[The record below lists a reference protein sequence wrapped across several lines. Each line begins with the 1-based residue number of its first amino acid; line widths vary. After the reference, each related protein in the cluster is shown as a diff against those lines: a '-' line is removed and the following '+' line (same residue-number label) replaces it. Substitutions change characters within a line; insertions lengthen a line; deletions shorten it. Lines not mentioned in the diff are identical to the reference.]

1 MMRMT
6 IILNDTER
14 TALQAMA
21 SKSLR
26 MPRDQVRYILRQ
38 ELERGGFLSQETR
51 QAQAA
56 QTGAQQAQAGQGGA
70 Q

>member
-51 QAQAA
+51 QAAQA
-56 QTGAQQAQAGQGGA
+56 GAQQPQAVQAQ
-70 Q
+70 